1 MLPAN
6 KKNRLVY
13 LASLSLLLSSI
24 EYLIPKPVP
33 FLKLGLANLPLII
46 SLPFLSGPEYFFLA
60 FSKAIM
66 QGIVGGTI
74 ISPFFAIS
82 LSGTLATAL
91 VMFISFR
98 LLKHT
103 TFVGISVL
111 GALASNGAQLL
122 MAALLIYGK
131 SILVAL
137 PYILALGII
146 TSAILGYISNIFY
159 KKSSFIRQC
168 ESNTLLPVGTVIEL
182 NNKKV
187 NKKVN
192 KTLNIIFLVLAFC
205 FIILSVVLTQL
216 KLLIIV
222 LVLSYIIQIASKR
235 KLKISYPLILLISMV
250 LLSLLE
256 PNGKVVFK
264 YFTDVSLTMAFT
276 KAIRILIL
284 IASSQILV
292 GSTTIN
298 IGFVKDVFTMSS
310 IILDKFGK
318 VKGSVMERID
328 EALIGDSK

>member
-1 MLPAN
+1 MLHTN
-6 KKNRLVY
+6 QKNRLVY
-13 LASLSLLLSSI
+13 LASLSLLLSSL

-46 SLPFLSGPEYFFLA
+46 SLPFLSGPEYFLLA
-60 FSKAIM
+60 LSKAII

-82 LSGTLATAL
+82 LAGTLATTL
-91 VMFISFR
+91 VMFISFKV
-98 LLKHT
+98 LKHT

-111 GALASNGAQLL
+111 GALASNSAQIL
-122 MAALLIYGK
+122 MAALIIYGK

-146 TSAILGYISNIFY
+146 TSTILGYLSNLFYRNSIF
-159 KKSSFIRQC
+159 INQC
-168 ESNTLLPVGTVIEL
+168 VNNTLIPVEAIIKL
-182 NNKKV
+182 NNKKES
-187 NKKVN
+187 KKTN
-192 KTLNIIFLVLAFC
+192 KTWNTIFLVMAFC
-205 FIILSVVLTQL
+205 FIVLSVVLTQL
-216 KLLIIV
+216 KILVVV

-235 KLKISYPLILLISMV
+235 KLKFSYPLILLISMV

-256 PNGKVVFK
+256 PNGKVIFK
-264 YFTDVSLTMAFT
+264 YFTDISLIRAFT

-298 IGFVKDVFTMSS
+298 IGFVKNVFTMSS
-310 IILDKFGK
+310 IILEKFGK
-318 VKGSVMERID
+318 VKGSIIERID
-328 EALIGDSK
+328 EALIGESK

>member
-1 MLPAN
+1 MSLTN

-13 LASLSLLLSSI
+13 LASLSLLLSSL

-46 SLPFLSGPEYFFLA
+46 SLPFLGGPEYFFLA

-82 LSGTLATAL
+82 LAGTLATAL
-91 VMFISFR
+91 VMFLSFR

-103 TFVGISVL
+103 TFVGISVI
-111 GALASNGAQLL
+111 GALASNCAQLL
-122 MAALLIYGK
+122 MAALIIYGK

-146 TSAILGYISNIFY
+146 TSAILGYLSNIFY
-159 KKSSFIRQC
+159 KKSNFIRQC
-168 ESNTLLPVGTVIEL
+168 ESNTLLPVETVIEL

-187 NKKVN
+187 DKKDN

-205 FIILSVVLTQL
+205 FIILSVVLSQL
-216 KLLIIV
+216 KLLIAV
-222 LVLSYIIQIASKR
+222 LVLSYIIQVASKR
-235 KLKISYPLILLISMV
+235 KLKFSYPLILLISMV

-264 YFTDVSLTMAFT
+264 YFTDVSLKLAFT

-298 IGFVKDVFTMSS
+298 IGFVENIFTMSS

-318 VKGSVMERID
+318 VKGSIIDRID
-328 EALIGDSK
+328 KALIGDSK